1 MNTMSTHRG
10 ARAHAPASSSLP
22 YIACHSRAYRP
33 VLLKQVRQQAG
44 NQHICKAATRD
55 TYDVGSAT
63 NIAWQEGGVSK
74 VKKETMLQQQGCILW
89 FTGLSGSGKSTIAC
103 TLEHALCERGHTT
116 ALLDGDNVRHG
127 LNKDLGFSA
136 EDRQENIRRVGEV
149 AKLFAG
155 ECISLFPTANF
166 VACSID
172 SMQSWLVDVAH
183 LQRRLRPEADKFQH
197 MGHPD
202 MCMKYTRIQMN
213 SNSGSKLLRHCS
225 VHNQRK
231 QASHNMHCITAV
243 ITTCP
248 LRLQTLASSR
258 WSASSPPTHATEM
271 QSGPGPLAS
280 SWRST

>member
-1 MNTMSTHRG
+1 MMNTMSSHRV
-10 ARAHAPASSSLP
+10 ARHHGHASSSLP
-22 YIACHSRAYRP
+22 SIACQRHAHRP
-33 VLLKQVRQQAG
+33 VLLKQLRQQAG
-44 NQHICKAATRD
+44 DQHVCKAATRD

-74 VKKETMLQQQGCILW
+74 VKKEMMLQQQGCILW

-155 ECISLFPTANF
+155 ECIRRLRTAIL

-172 SMQSWLVDVAH
+172 MMQSWVVDVAH
-183 LQRRLRPEADKFQH
+183 LQPRLRPQ
-197 MGHPD
+197 PD
-202 MCMKYTRIQMN
+202 MFHHLAQSDICMQSTRI
-213 SNSGSKLLRHCS
+213 
-225 VHNQRK
+225 
-231 QASHNMHCITAV
+231 
-243 ITTCP
+243 
-248 LRLQTLASSR
+248 
-258 WSASSPPTHATEM
+258 
-271 QSGPGPLAS
+271 
-280 SWRST
+280 